1 MSFKIQHR
9 VNNTGVMMKENR
21 VEEVVKTHADGFSCA
36 QALLAV
42 YGPELGMDRETALK
56 VAGGFGGGMGRMAGT
71 CGAVTGAYMV
81 IGLVHSM
88 TKIGDLQQK
97 ELSYETIRKFAD
109 KFRERNK
116 TLVCRELM
124 GVDVSTPEGF
134 AASKERNIA
143 RTVCPKYIRDAAEIL
158 EEMLADSLKP

>member
-1 MSFKIQHR
+1 
-9 VNNTGVMMKENR
+9 
-21 VEEVVKTHADGFSCA
+21 
-36 QALLAV
+36 
-42 YGPELGMDRETALK
+42 MDRETALR

-88 TKIGDLQQK
+88 TKKGDLPQK
-97 ELSYETIRKFAD
+97 ERSYEFIRQFAEA
-109 KFRERNK
+109 FRKRNR

-134 AASKERNIA
+134 AEAKEKNIA
-143 RTVCPKYIRDAAEIL
+143 RTICPKYVRDAAEIL
-158 EEMLADSLKP
+158 EEMLGESLGK

>member
-21 VEEVVKTHADGFSCA
+21 VEEVVKTHAEGFSCA

-42 YGPELGMDRETALK
+42 YGPELGMDRETALR
-56 VAGGFGGGMGRMAGT
+56 VAGGFGGGMGRMAGI
-71 CGAVTGAYMV
+71 CGAVTGAFMV
-81 IGLVHSM
+81 IGLVHGM
-88 TKIGDLQQK
+88 TKKGDLPQK
-97 ELSYETIRKFAD
+97 ERSYETIRQFAEKFKA
-109 KFRERNK
+109 RNR

-134 AASKERNIA
+134 AESKANNIA
-143 RTVCPKYIRDAAEIL
+143 RTVCPKFVRDAAEIL
-158 EEMLADSLKP
+158 EEILADSLKP

>member
-1 MSFKIQHR
+1 
-9 VNNTGVMMKENR
+9 MKKNR
-21 VEEVVKTHADGFSCA
+21 VEEVVATHAEGFSCA

-42 YGPELGMDRETALK
+42 YGPELDMDRETALK
-56 VAGGFGGGMGRMAGT
+56 VAGGFGGGMGRMAGI

-81 IGLVHSM
+81 IGLAHGM
-88 TKIGDLQQK
+88 TKKGDLQQK
-97 ELSYETIRKFAD
+97 ERSYEYIRQFAE

-134 AASKERNIA
+134 AESKEKKIA
-143 RTVCPKYIRDAAEIL
+143 RTICPKFVQDAAEIL
-158 EEMLADSLKP
+158 EEMLADSLRK

>member
-1 MSFKIQHR
+1 MQTS
-9 VNNTGVMMKENR
+9 R
-21 VEEVVKTHADGFSCA
+21 VEEAVKTHAEGFSCA

-71 CGAVTGAYMV
+71 CGAVTGAFMV
-81 IGLVHSM
+81 IGLVHGM
-88 TKIGDLQQK
+88 TKKGDLQQK
-97 ELSYETIRKFAD
+97 ERSYEIIRKFAER
-109 KFRERNK
+109 FRERNA

-134 AASKERNIA
+134 AEAKAKNIA
-143 RTVCPKYIRDAAEIL
+143 RTVCPKFVRDAAEIL
-158 EEMLADSLKP
+158 EELLGESLKK

>member
-1 MSFKIQHR
+1 MNESRIEQV
-9 VNNTGVMMKENR
+9 VN
-21 VEEVVKTHADGFSCA
+21 THAEGFSCA

-42 YGPELGMDRETALK
+42 YGPELGLDRETALK

-71 CGAVTGAYMV
+71 CGAVTGAFMV

-88 TKIGDLQQK
+88 TKKGDLPQK
-97 ELSYETIRKFAD
+97 ERSYEYIRQFAEA
-109 KFRERNK
+109 FRERNGS
-116 TLVCRELM
+116 LVCRELM

-143 RTVCPKYIRDAAEIL
+143 RTVCPKYIRGAAEIL
-158 EEMLADSLKP
+158 EEMLAGSLGKQA

>member
-1 MSFKIQHR
+1 
-9 VNNTGVMMKENR
+9 MKENR

-42 YGPELGMDRETALK
+42 YGPELGMDREMALK

-71 CGAVTGAYMV
+71 CGAVTGAFMV

-88 TKIGDLQQK
+88 TRKGDLQQK
-97 ELSYETIRKFAD
+97 EVSYGYIRTFAE

-134 AASKERNIA
+134 AEAKLKNIA
-143 RTVCPKYIRDAAEIL
+143 RTVCPKYVRDAAEIL
-158 EEMLADSLKP
+158 EELLADSLRK

>member
-1 MSFKIQHR
+1 MNES
-9 VNNTGVMMKENR
+9 R
-21 VEEVVKTHADGFSCA
+21 VEEVVKTHAEGFSCA

-88 TKIGDLQQK
+88 TKKGDLQQK
-97 ELSYETIRKFAD
+97 ELSYETIRKFAE
-109 KFRERNK
+109 KFKGRNG

-134 AASKERNIA
+134 AESKEKKIA
-143 RTVCPKYIRDAAEIL
+143 RTVCPKYVRDAAEIL
-158 EEMLADSLKP
+158 EEMLADSLRK

>member
-1 MSFKIQHR
+1 MLTS
-9 VNNTGVMMKENR
+9 R
-21 VEEVVKTHADGFSCA
+21 VEEAVKTHAEGFSCA

-42 YGPELGMDRETALK
+42 YGPPLGLDRETALK

-71 CGAVTGAYMV
+71 CGAVTGAFMV

-88 TKIGDLQQK
+88 TKKGDLPQK
-97 ELSYETIRKFAD
+97 ERSYEYIRQFAETF
-109 KFRERNK
+109 KKRNR

-134 AASKERNIA
+134 AESKAKNIP
-143 RTVCPKYIRDAAEIL
+143 RTVCPKFVRDAAEIL
-158 EEMLADSLKP
+158 EEMLGDSLGK

>member
-1 MSFKIQHR
+1 MNES
-9 VNNTGVMMKENR
+9 R
-21 VEEVVKTHADGFSCA
+21 VEEVVKTHAEGFSCA

-42 YGPELGMDRETALK
+42 YGPELGLDRETALK

-88 TKIGDLQQK
+88 TKKGDLPQK
-97 ELSYETIRKFAD
+97 ERSYEYIRQFAET
-109 KFRERNK
+109 FRKRNGSLICK
-116 TLVCRELM
+116 ELM

-134 AASKERNIA
+134 AESKAKNIA
-143 RTVCPKYIRDAAEIL
+143 RTVCPKFVRDAAEIL
-158 EEMLADSLKP
+158 EEMLGDSLGK

>member
-1 MSFKIQHR
+1 MSSKIQ
-9 VNNTGVMMKENR
+9 NR
-21 VEEVVKTHADGFSCA
+21 VKNAGVTMKVNRIEEVVKTHAEGFSCA

-42 YGPELGMDRETALK
+42 YGPELGMDRQTALK

-88 TKIGDLQQK
+88 TKKGDLQQK
-97 ELSYETIRKFAD
+97 DVSYAYIRTFAE

-116 TLVCRELM
+116 T
-124 GVDVSTPEGF
+124 
-134 AASKERNIA
+134 
-143 RTVCPKYIRDAAEIL
+143 
-158 EEMLADSLKP
+158 

>member
-1 MSFKIQHR
+1 MEES
-9 VNNTGVMMKENR
+9 R

-36 QALLAV
+36 QALLGV
-42 YGPELGMDRETALK
+42 YGPELDMDRETALK

-71 CGAVTGAYMV
+71 CGAVTGAFMV
-81 IGLVHSM
+81 IGLAHSM
-88 TKIGDLQQK
+88 TKKGDLQQK
-97 ELSYETIRKFAD
+97 ELSYEYIRKFAD
-109 KFRERNK
+109 KFRERNR

-124 GVDVSTPEGF
+124 GVDVSTAEGF
-134 AASKERNIA
+134 AEAKEKNIA

>member
-1 MSFKIQHR
+1 
-9 VNNTGVMMKENR
+9 MKDNR
-21 VEEVVKTHADGFSCA
+21 IEEVVKTHAEGFSCA
-36 QALLAV
+36 QALMAV

-71 CGAVTGAYMV
+71 CGAVTGTFMV

-88 TKIGDLQQK
+88 TKKGDLQQK
-97 ELSYETIRKFAD
+97 ERSYEVIRKFAE
-109 KFRERNK
+109 KFRERNR

-134 AASKERNIA
+134 AESKSKNIA
-143 RTVCPKYIRDAAEIL
+143 RTVCPKFVRDAAEIL
-158 EEMLADSLKP
+158 EEMLADSLRK